1 MKEENEI
8 NDELKQLLDA
18 LEEHG
23 RNARRQKELGDL
35 LDGLEVSGTS
45 LRGGTTKQSTKTQQ
59 MDCHAP
65 RCSAR
70 NDAKRRK
77 LYPLWWTLGAAA
89 ACLAVWLL
97 LKPTTKQEQIREKE
111 WFAEEVVPVDT
122 AISRLEEITVF
133 EEAAF
138 VEEPIAE
145 VKPVKPKKAKAKED
159 KPAEE
164 AEPFEEMIDTTKTHT
179 EEPTILPEE
188 PLAVQQPKRRIIRSE
203 NLVGYDKRGIPTA
216 EPKIKPDLEN
226 KTIFGQPQDP
236 NMKNGML
243 AMEINLENQPIK
255 THTK

>member
-23 RNARRQKELGDL
+23 RNARRQKELGAL
-35 LDGLEVSGTS
+35 LDRLSKQESE
-45 LRGGTTKQSTKTQQ
+45 KQS
-59 MDCHAP
+59 
-65 RCSAR
+65 
-70 NDAKRRK
+70 RK
-77 LYPLWWTLGAAA
+77 PIALWWTLGAAA

-97 LKPTTKQEQIREKE
+97 LKPTTRQEPIKEKE
-111 WFAEEVVPVDT
+111 WFAEEVAPVDT

-133 EEAAF
+133 EETAF
-138 VEEPIAE
+138 VDEPIAE
-145 VKPVKPKKAKAKED
+145 VKPVRQKKAKAKEE

-164 AEPFEEMIDTTKTHT
+164 AEPVEEMMDTTKVHT

-188 PLAVQQPKRRIIRSE
+188 PLAVQQPKLRIIRSE
-203 NLVGYDKRGIPTA
+203 NLVGYDKRGKPTA
-216 EPKIKPDLEN
+216 EPKTKPILED

-243 AMEINLENQPIK
+243 AMEINLEN
-255 THTK
+255 

>member
-35 LDGLEVSGTS
+35 LDRLSEQESE
-45 LRGGTTKQSTKTQQ
+45 KQG
-59 MDCHAP
+59 
-65 RCSAR
+65 
-70 NDAKRRK
+70 RK
-77 LYPLWWTLGAAA
+77 PIALWWTLGAAA

-111 WFAEEVVPVDT
+111 WFAEEVAPVDT
-122 AISRLEEITVF
+122 TATKSEEISVF
-133 EEAAF
+133 KEAAF

-145 VKPVKPKKAKAKED
+145 VKPVKQKKAKAKEE

-164 AEPFEEMIDTTKTHT
+164 AEPEEEMMDTTKVHT

-188 PLAVQQPKRRIIRSE
+188 PLAVQRPKRRIIRSE

-216 EPKIKPDLEN
+216 EPKTKPILED

-255 THTK
+255 TYTK

>member
-23 RNARRQKELGDL
+23 RNARRQKELDDL
-35 LDGLEVSGTS
+35 LDDLEASGTS

-59 MDCHAP
+59 MDCRAP

-97 LKPTTKQEQIREKE
+97 LKPTTRQEPIKEKE
-111 WFAEEVVPVDT
+111 WFAEAVAPVDT
-122 AISRLEEITVF
+122 TATKSEKITVF
-133 EEAAF
+133 EETAF
-138 VEEPIAE
+138 VDEPIAE
-145 VKPVKPKKAKAKED
+145 VKPVKQKKAKAKEE

-164 AEPFEEMIDTTKTHT
+164 AEPVEEMMDTTKVHKK
-179 EEPTILPEE
+179 EPTILPEE
-188 PLAVQQPKRRIIRSE
+188 PLAVQQPKRRIIQSE

-216 EPKIKPDLEN
+216 EPKTKPILED

-243 AMEINLENQPIK
+243 AMEINLEN
-255 THTK
+255 

>member
-35 LDGLEVSGTS
+35 LDGLSEQESP
-45 LRGGTTKQSTKTQQ
+45 KQPEKQG
-59 MDCHAP
+59 
-65 RCSAR
+65 
-70 NDAKRRK
+70 RK
-77 LYPLWWTLGAAA
+77 PIALWWTLGAAA

-97 LKPTTKQEQIREKE
+97 LKPTTRQEPIKEKE
-111 WFAEEVVPVDT
+111 WFAEEVAPVDT
-122 AISRLEEITVF
+122 TATKLEEKSVF
-133 EEAAF
+133 KETAF
-138 VEEPIAE
+138 VDEPIAE

-164 AEPFEEMIDTTKTHT
+164 AEPFEEMIDTTKTHK

-188 PLAVQQPKRRIIRSE
+188 PLAEQHPKRRIIQSE
-203 NLVGYDKRGIPTA
+203 NLVGYDKRGNPTA
-216 EPKIKPDLEN
+216 EPKTKPDLEN

-243 AMEINLENQPIK
+243 AMEINLEN
-255 THTK
+255 

>member
-35 LDGLEVSGTS
+35 LDRLSKQESE
-45 LRGGTTKQSTKTQQ
+45 KQS
-59 MDCHAP
+59 
-65 RCSAR
+65 
-70 NDAKRRK
+70 RK
-77 LYPLWWTLGAAA
+77 PIALWWTLGAVA

-97 LKPTTKQEQIREKE
+97 LKPTTRQEPIKEIE
-111 WFAEEVVPVDT
+111 WFAEEVAPVDT
-122 AISRLEEITVF
+122 TATKSEKITVF
-133 EEAAF
+133 EETAF
-138 VEEPIAE
+138 VDEPIAE
-145 VKPVKPKKAKAKED
+145 VKPVKQKKAKAKEE

-164 AEPFEEMIDTTKTHT
+164 AEPLEEMLDTAKVHT

-203 NLVGYDKRGIPTA
+203 NLVGYDKRGKPTA
-216 EPKIKPDLEN
+216 EPKTKPDLEN

-243 AMEINLENQPIK
+243 AMEINLEN
-255 THTK
+255 

>member
-1 MKEENEI
+1 MPAGKRNSAI
-8 NDELKQLLDA
+8 DA

-35 LDGLEVSGTS
+35 LDGLEASGTS

-59 MDCHAP
+59 MDCRAP

-97 LKPTTKQEQIREKE
+97 LKPTTRQEPIKEKE

-122 AISRLEEITVF
+122 TATKSEEISVF
-133 EEAAF
+133 KEAAF
-138 VEEPIAE
+138 AEEPIAE
-145 VKPVKPKKAKAKED
+145 VKPVKPKKAKAKVE

-164 AEPFEEMIDTTKTHT
+164 AEPLEEMLDTAKVHT
-179 EEPTILPEE
+179 EKPTILPEE

-216 EPKIKPDLEN
+216 EPKTKPILED

-243 AMEINLENQPIK
+243 AMEINLEN
-255 THTK
+255 

>member
-35 LDGLEVSGTS
+35 LSRLSEQES
-45 LRGGTTKQSTKTQQ
+45 LKQPEKQG
-59 MDCHAP
+59 
-65 RCSAR
+65 
-70 NDAKRRK
+70 RK
-77 LYPLWWTLGAAA
+77 PIALWWTLGAAA

-97 LKPTTKQEQIREKE
+97 LKPTTKQEPIKEKE

-133 EEAAF
+133 EEAVFA
-138 VEEPIAE
+138 EEPIAE
-145 VKPVKPKKAKAKED
+145 VKPVKPKKAKAKEE

-164 AEPFEEMIDTTKTHT
+164 AEPEEEMMDTTKVHT

-216 EPKIKPDLEN
+216 EPKTKPVLED

-255 THTK
+255 TYTK

>member
-23 RNARRQKELGDL
+23 RNDRRQKELGDL
-35 LDGLEVSGTS
+35 LDRLSEQESP
-45 LRGGTTKQSTKTQQ
+45 KQPEKQG
-59 MDCHAP
+59 
-65 RCSAR
+65 
-70 NDAKRRK
+70 RK
-77 LYPLWWTLGAAA
+77 PIALWWTLGAAA

-97 LKPTTKQEQIREKE
+97 LKPTTKQVQTTEKE
-111 WFAEEVVPVDT
+111 WFAEEVAPVDT
-122 AISRLEEITVF
+122 TATMSEKTTVF

-145 VKPVKPKKAKAKED
+145 VKPVKPKKAKAKVE

-164 AEPFEEMIDTTKTHT
+164 AEPLEEMLDTAKVHT

-188 PLAVQQPKRRIIRSE
+188 PLAMQQPKRRIIRSE
-203 NLVGYDKRGIPTA
+203 NLVGYDKRGNPTA
-216 EPKIKPDLEN
+216 EPKTKPILED

-255 THTK
+255 TYTK

>member
-8 NDELKQLLDA
+8 NDELTQLLDA

-23 RNARRQKELGDL
+23 RNARRQKELGAL
-35 LDGLEVSGTS
+35 LDRLS
-45 LRGGTTKQSTKTQQ
+45 KQESEKQG
-59 MDCHAP
+59 
-65 RCSAR
+65 
-70 NDAKRRK
+70 RK
-77 LYPLWWTLGAAA
+77 PIALWWTLGAAA

-97 LKPTTKQEQIREKE
+97 LKPTTKQEPIKEKE

-122 AISRLEEITVF
+122 TISRLEEITVF
-133 EEAAF
+133 EESVFA
-138 VEEPIAE
+138 EEPIAE
-145 VKPVKPKKAKAKED
+145 VKPVKQKKAKAKEE
-159 KPAEE
+159 KPTEE
-164 AEPFEEMIDTTKTHT
+164 AEPLEEILDTTKVHT

-203 NLVGYDKRGIPTA
+203 NLVGYDKRGNPTA
-216 EPKIKPDLEN
+216 EPKTKPNLEN

-255 THTK
+255 TYTK

>member
-8 NDELKQLLDA
+8 NDELRQLLDA

-35 LDGLEVSGTS
+35 LDGLEASGTS

-59 MDCHAP
+59 MDCRAP

-97 LKPTTKQEQIREKE
+97 LKPTTRQEPIKEKE
-111 WFAEEVVPVDT
+111 WFAEEVAPVDT
-122 AISRLEEITVF
+122 TATKSEEISVF
-133 EEAAF
+133 KEAAF
-138 VEEPIAE
+138 AEEPIAE
-145 VKPVKPKKAKAKED
+145 VKPVKQKKAKAKEE
-159 KPAEE
+159 KPTEE
-164 AEPFEEMIDTTKTHT
+164 AEPLEEILDTAKVQT

-216 EPKIKPDLEN
+216 EPKTKPILED

-243 AMEINLENQPIK
+243 AMEINLEN
-255 THTK
+255 

>member
-8 NDELKQLLDA
+8 NDELRQLLDA

-35 LDGLEVSGTS
+35 LDRLSEQEFP
-45 LRGGTTKQSTKTQQ
+45 KQPEKQG
-59 MDCHAP
+59 
-65 RCSAR
+65 
-70 NDAKRRK
+70 RK
-77 LYPLWWTLGAAA
+77 PVALWWTLGAAA

-122 AISRLEEITVF
+122 AIPELEEISVFKETVF
-133 EEAAF
+133 
-138 VEEPIAE
+138 VDEPIAE

-159 KPAEE
+159 KPTEE
-164 AEPFEEMIDTTKTHT
+164 AEPVEEMMDTTKVHT

-203 NLVGYDKRGIPTA
+203 NLVGYDKRGKPTA
-216 EPKIKPDLEN
+216 EPKTKPILED

-243 AMEINLENQPIK
+243 AMEINLEN
-255 THTK
+255 

>member
-8 NDELKQLLDA
+8 NDELRQLLDA

-23 RNARRQKELGDL
+23 RNARRQKELGAL
-35 LDGLEVSGTS
+35 LDRLSKQESE
-45 LRGGTTKQSTKTQQ
+45 KQS
-59 MDCHAP
+59 
-65 RCSAR
+65 
-70 NDAKRRK
+70 RK
-77 LYPLWWTLGAAA
+77 PIALWWTLGAAA

-133 EEAAF
+133 EEAVFA
-138 VEEPIAE
+138 EEPIAE
-145 VKPVKPKKAKAKED
+145 VKPVKPKKAKTKVE

-164 AEPFEEMIDTTKTHT
+164 AEPLEEMIDTTKVHT
-179 EEPTILPEE
+179 EKPTILPEE

-216 EPKIKPDLEN
+216 EPKTKPILED

-255 THTK
+255 TYTK

>member
-23 RNARRQKELGDL
+23 RNARRQKELGAL
-35 LDGLEVSGTS
+35 LDRLSEQKPD
-45 LRGGTTKQSTKTQQ
+45 KQS
-59 MDCHAP
+59 
-65 RCSAR
+65 
-70 NDAKRRK
+70 RK
-77 LYPLWWTLGAAA
+77 PIALWWTLGAAA

-97 LKPTTKQEQIREKE
+97 LKPTTRQEPIKEKE

-122 AISRLEEITVF
+122 TATKSEEISVF
-133 EEAAF
+133 KEAAF
-138 VEEPIAE
+138 AEEPIAE
-145 VKPVKPKKAKAKED
+145 VKPVKQKKAKAKED

-216 EPKIKPDLEN
+216 EPKTKPILED

-243 AMEINLENQPIK
+243 AMEINLEN
-255 THTK
+255 

>member
-23 RNARRQKELGDL
+23 RNARRQKELGAL
-35 LDGLEVSGTS
+35 LNRLSEQESS
-45 LRGGTTKQSTKTQQ
+45 RQPEKQG
-59 MDCHAP
+59 
-65 RCSAR
+65 
-70 NDAKRRK
+70 RK
-77 LYPLWWTLGAAA
+77 PIALWWTLGAAA

-97 LKPTTKQEQIREKE
+97 LKPTTRQEPIKEKE
-111 WFAEEVVPVDT
+111 WFAEEVAPVDT

-133 EEAAF
+133 EEAVFA
-138 VEEPIAE
+138 EEPIAE
-145 VKPVKPKKAKAKED
+145 VKPVKPKKAKAKVE

-164 AEPFEEMIDTTKTHT
+164 AEPLEEILDTAKVQT

-203 NLVGYDKRGIPTA
+203 NLVGYDKRGKPTA
-216 EPKIKPDLEN
+216 EPKTKPDLEN

-255 THTK
+255 TYTK

>member
-23 RNARRQKELGDL
+23 RNARRQKELGAL
-35 LDGLEVSGTS
+35 LDRLSKQESE
-45 LRGGTTKQSTKTQQ
+45 KQS
-59 MDCHAP
+59 
-65 RCSAR
+65 
-70 NDAKRRK
+70 RK
-77 LYPLWWTLGAAA
+77 PIALWWTLGAAA

-97 LKPTTKQEQIREKE
+97 LKPTTRQEPIKEKE
-111 WFAEEVVPVDT
+111 WFAEEVAPVDT

-133 EEAAF
+133 EETAF
-138 VEEPIAE
+138 VDEPIAE
-145 VKPVKPKKAKAKED
+145 VKPVRQKKAKAKEE

-164 AEPFEEMIDTTKTHT
+164 AEPVEEMMDTAKVYM

-203 NLVGYDKRGIPTA
+203 NLVGYDKRGKPTA
-216 EPKIKPDLEN
+216 EPKTKPDLEN

-255 THTK
+255 TYTK

>member
-8 NDELKQLLDA
+8 NDELRQLLDV

-35 LDGLEVSGTS
+35 LSRLSEQES
-45 LRGGTTKQSTKTQQ
+45 LKQPEKQG
-59 MDCHAP
+59 
-65 RCSAR
+65 
-70 NDAKRRK
+70 RK
-77 LYPLWWTLGAAA
+77 PIALWWTLGAAA

-164 AEPFEEMIDTTKTHT
+164 AEPVEEMMDTTKVHT

-216 EPKIKPDLEN
+216 EPKIKPILED

-243 AMEINLENQPIK
+243 AMEINLEN
-255 THTK
+255 

>member
-1 MKEENEI
+1 MKEEYEI

-35 LDGLEVSGTS
+35 LDGLEASGTS

-59 MDCHAP
+59 MDCRAP

-77 LYPLWWTLGAAA
+77 LYPFWWTLGAAA
-89 ACLAVWLL
+89 ACLAIWLL
-97 LKPTTKQEQIREKE
+97 LKPTTRQEPIKEKE
-111 WFAEEVVPVDT
+111 WFAEEVAPVDT
-122 AISRLEEITVF
+122 TATKSEEISVF
-133 EEAAF
+133 KEAAF
-138 VEEPIAE
+138 AEEPIAE
-145 VKPVKPKKAKAKED
+145 VKPVKQKKAKAKEE
-159 KPAEE
+159 KPTEE
-164 AEPFEEMIDTTKTHT
+164 AEPLEEILDTAKVQT

-203 NLVGYDKRGIPTA
+203 NLVGYDKRGKPTA
-216 EPKIKPDLEN
+216 EPKTKPDLEN

-255 THTK
+255 TYTK

>member
-35 LDGLEVSGTS
+35 LDRLSEQEFP
-45 LRGGTTKQSTKTQQ
+45 KQPEKQG
-59 MDCHAP
+59 
-65 RCSAR
+65 
-70 NDAKRRK
+70 RK
-77 LYPLWWTLGAAA
+77 PVALWWTLGAAA

-97 LKPTTKQEQIREKE
+97 LKPTTRQEPIKEKE
-111 WFAEEVVPVDT
+111 WFAEEVAPVDT
-122 AISRLEEITVF
+122 TATKSEEISVF
-133 EEAAF
+133 KEAAF

-145 VKPVKPKKAKAKED
+145 VKPVKPKKAKAKLE
-159 KPAEE
+159 KSVEE
-164 AEPFEEMIDTTKTHT
+164 AEPVEEMMDTTKVHT

-203 NLVGYDKRGIPTA
+203 NLVGYDKRGNPTA
-216 EPKIKPDLEN
+216 EPKTKPDLEN

-255 THTK
+255 TYTK

>member
-8 NDELKQLLDA
+8 NDELRQLLDA

-23 RNARRQKELGDL
+23 RNARRQKELGAL
-35 LDGLEVSGTS
+35 LDRLSKQESE
-45 LRGGTTKQSTKTQQ
+45 KQS
-59 MDCHAP
+59 
-65 RCSAR
+65 
-70 NDAKRRK
+70 RK
-77 LYPLWWTLGAAA
+77 PIALWWTLGAAA

-138 VEEPIAE
+138 AEEPIAE
-145 VKPVKPKKAKAKED
+145 VKPVKPKKAKAKVE
-159 KPAEE
+159 KSVEE
-164 AEPFEEMIDTTKTHT
+164 AEPLEEMLDTAKVHP
-179 EEPTILPEE
+179 EKLTILPEE

-203 NLVGYDKRGIPTA
+203 NLVGYDKRGKPTA
-216 EPKIKPDLEN
+216 EPKTKSILED

-243 AMEINLENQPIK
+243 AMEINLEN
-255 THTK
+255 

>member
-8 NDELKQLLDA
+8 NDELRQLLDA

-23 RNARRQKELGDL
+23 RNARRQKELGAL
-35 LDGLEVSGTS
+35 LDRLSKQESE
-45 LRGGTTKQSTKTQQ
+45 KQS
-59 MDCHAP
+59 
-65 RCSAR
+65 
-70 NDAKRRK
+70 RK
-77 LYPLWWTLGAAA
+77 PIALWWTLGAAA

-133 EEAAF
+133 EEAVFA
-138 VEEPIAE
+138 EEPIAE
-145 VKPVKPKKAKAKED
+145 VKPVKPKKAKAKLE
-159 KPAEE
+159 KSVEE
-164 AEPFEEMIDTTKTHT
+164 AEPLEEMLDTAKVHK

-188 PLAVQQPKRRIIRSE
+188 PLAEQHPKRRIIRSE
-203 NLVGYDKRGIPTA
+203 NLVGYDKRGKPTA
-216 EPKIKPDLEN
+216 EPKTKPDLEN

-243 AMEINLENQPIK
+243 AMEINLEN
-255 THTK
+255 

>member
-8 NDELKQLLDA
+8 NDELRQLLDA

-23 RNARRQKELGDL
+23 RNARRQKELCAL
-35 LDGLEVSGTS
+35 LDRLSKQESE
-45 LRGGTTKQSTKTQQ
+45 KQS
-59 MDCHAP
+59 
-65 RCSAR
+65 
-70 NDAKRRK
+70 RK
-77 LYPLWWTLGAAA
+77 PIALWWTLGAAA

-97 LKPTTKQEQIREKE
+97 LKPTTEQEQIREKE

-133 EEAAF
+133 EEAVFA
-138 VEEPIAE
+138 EEPIAE
-145 VKPVKPKKAKAKED
+145 VKPVKPKKAKAKLE
-159 KPAEE
+159 KSVEE
-164 AEPFEEMIDTTKTHT
+164 AEPLEEMLDTAKVHK

-216 EPKIKPDLEN
+216 EPKTKPILED
-226 KTIFGQPQDP
+226 KTIFGQPLDP

-243 AMEINLENQPIK
+243 AMEINLEN
-255 THTK
+255 

>member
-35 LDGLEVSGTS
+35 LDGLEASGTS

-59 MDCHAP
+59 MDCRAP

-77 LYPLWWTLGAAA
+77 LYPFWWTLGAAA

-97 LKPTTKQEQIREKE
+97 LKPTAKQVQTTEEE
-111 WFAEEVVPVDT
+111 WFAEEVAPVDT
-122 AISRLEEITVF
+122 TATKAEEITVF
-133 EEAAF
+133 EEAVF

-145 VKPVKPKKAKAKED
+145 VKPVKQKKAKAKEE
-159 KPAEE
+159 KLAEE
-164 AEPFEEMIDTTKTHT
+164 AVQTEEMLDTTKVHT

-188 PLAVQQPKRRIIRSE
+188 PLAVQSPKRRVIQSE
-203 NLVGYDKRGIPTA
+203 NLVGYDKRGKPNV
-216 EPKIKPDLEN
+216 EPKTKLDLEN

-243 AMEINLENQPIK
+243 AMEINLEN
-255 THTK
+255 

>member
-35 LDGLEVSGTS
+35 LDRLSEQESP
-45 LRGGTTKQSTKTQQ
+45 KQPEKQG
-59 MDCHAP
+59 
-65 RCSAR
+65 
-70 NDAKRRK
+70 RK
-77 LYPLWWTLGAAA
+77 PVALWWTLGAAA

-97 LKPTTKQEQIREKE
+97 LKPTTKQVQTTEEE
-111 WFAEEVVPVDT
+111 WFAEEIVPVDT
-122 AISRLEEITVF
+122 TATKSEKITVF

-138 VEEPIAE
+138 VDEPIAE
-145 VKPVKPKKAKAKED
+145 VKPVKPKKAKAKEE

-164 AEPFEEMIDTTKTHT
+164 AEPEEEMMDTTKVHT

-216 EPKIKPDLEN
+216 EPKTKPILED

-243 AMEINLENQPIK
+243 AMEINLEN
-255 THTK
+255 